1 MTSRFIEYLVD
12 KDIYGQPVT
21 VNYKGSDSFKTSFGS
36 FCSLLTY
43 VLILFNFTTLVRGF
57 MDGSKQSEQS

>member
-1 MTSRFIEYLVD
+1 MSSRLIEFLVD

-43 VLILFNFTTLVRGF
+43 VLILFNLTTLVRGF